1 MVEAGRRRK
10 EQIRKNAKNGGSV
23 IEGGHSC
30 ETIVS
35 QPLPLPIDVEE
46 PPAINLEVVL
56 PLPGSGINHVLD
68 LDGASAQDSTS
79 DRGGVAAA
87 REEEA
92 KILID
97 IQHEVGFTFENG
109 EEEIQSKLIELEKID
124 YEKKIVREQKRGY
137 Q

>member
-10 EQIRKNAKNGGSV
+10 EQIRKKSKNGGSV
-23 IEGGHSC
+23 NEGGQLC
-30 ETIVS
+30 EINLP
-35 QPLPLPIDVEE
+35 QALPLPIDVEE

-56 PLPGSGINHVLD
+56 PLPGSGINHLLD
-68 LDGASAQDSTS
+68 SDGASAQDSTS

-109 EEEIQSKLIELEKID
+109 EEEIQSKLVELEKID
-124 YEKKIVREQKRGY
+124 FEKKIVREQGRGY